1 MRDPYSVLGVSRQ
14 ANIEDIK
21 QAYRALAKQYHPDIA
36 QNTLQSSSVFQEI
49 SQAYGLLSNA
59 QKRSDFDQGS
69 IQADGSAT
77 RKSKTRPQPTSPQA
91 QRPQQAAR
99 PRPMPAQRPKAKPEP
114 TKEPKGPNL
123 RAKADDVVN
132 DLFANVKAR
141 AKQSATKDGSDE
153 TYALEISFEESARG
167 TNRRVKLPG
176 GRRLDVKIPA
186 GVQSGQQIRLRGQG
200 EKGSGNG
207 ESGDALIEI
216 SIADHKHFSRK
227 EYDVFLTLPIG
238 VDEAILG
245 AKVMVPTL
253 EGAVAI
259 AVPPNSNTDTTLC
272 LKGMGFPHP
281 GNGPTRRLGNQYIQL
296 KVVLPPSEDTSF
308 AQVIRKWAD
317 RNPYNVRREFD
328 FSGGSR

>member
-1 MRDPYSVLGVSRQ
+1 MRDPYSVLGVNRQ

-36 QNTLQSSSVFQEI
+36 QNTLRSSSVFQEI

-59 QKRSDFDQGS
+59 QKRADFDQGS
-69 IQADGSAT
+69 IQADGSVT
-77 RKSKTRPQPTSPQA
+77 RKSKTRPQP
-91 QRPQQAAR
+91 
-99 PRPMPAQRPKAKPEP
+99 RPKPTVKSKIKTEP

-123 RAKADDVVN
+123 RAKADEVVN

-153 TYALEISFEESARG
+153 VYALTISFEESARG
-167 TNRRVKLPG
+167 TNRRVKLPDG
-176 GRRLDVKIPA
+176 HRLDVKIPA
-186 GVQSGQQIRLRGQG
+186 GVQNGQQIRLRGQG

-216 SIADHKHFSRK
+216 SIAEHKHFSRR
-227 EYDVFLTLPIG
+227 EHDVFLTLPIG
-238 VDEAILG
+238 VDEAIMG